1 VFKRALL
8 KTEKKRAAKNFL
20 NCRIERIN
28 NQRLTSASSQFLK
41 HDCDKHLVT
50 FFLAVGGYS
59 LGLLFTKTPPNK
71 KKDWCGT
78 SVFFW
83 LGTIGFLIVV
93 IENQ

>member
-1 VFKRALL
+1 MFKRALL

-50 FFLAVGGYS
+50 FFLAVGDILWAYY
-59 LGLLFTKTPPNK
+59 LLKLHQIK
-71 KKDWCGT
+71 KRIG
-78 SVFFW
+78 VALPFFFGW
-83 LGTIGFLIVV
+83 AQLDS
-93 IENQ
+93 